1 MLVLFLFRKQ
11 REFLLQEFSYQRI
24 QCIGTGGLCLVKNK
38 SLSQEFVQQGID
50 IGILRQ
56 CSSSVERLDMNF
68 LPIMRKKEIL
78 SSGKT
83 GIPVSC

>member
-38 SLSQEFVQQGID
+38 SLSQEFVQQSID
-50 IGILRQ
+50 IGIAADC
-56 CSSSVERLDMNF
+56 CS
-68 LPIMRKKEIL
+68 IL
-78 SSGKT
+78 NREVVKDGEDT
-83 GIPVSC
+83 ETMQFFC

>member
-50 IGILRQ
+50 IGIAAD
-56 CSSSVERLDMNF
+56 CCSVERLDMNF